1 MPLLNSISAL
11 ALSLAMGTALAG
23 CTVGPD
29 FASPAAP
36 DVPGYAMAGDPKPSI
51 KLVEGGTAGPWWT
64 ALSSPVLDT
73 TVRGA
78 LDNSPTLDE
87 ADATLIQAQAAL
99 AAAQGRALPQV
110 DMNAGATYRRAN
122 LQAFG
127 FSGFGGVP
135 VENPTFSLY
144 SLGGGVVY
152 DLDLFGGNRRR
163 TEAAAA
169 RAEAQGWRT
178 EAAYLTLT
186 SNVAVQA
193 ITIATLRSAI
203 DALEASIIDDQK
215 TVDLIARAAELGGS
229 TEAARIQAVTQLER
243 DRAFLP
249 GLQGQLAEARHALA
263 LLSGQAPGSWA
274 PPDFDMSDFHVAN
287 TVPVSLPSE
296 LVRRR
301 PDIRAAESDLHAATA
316 EIGVATAN
324 LYPNISISASI
335 AQGSKTLG
343 NIFSYDASGWDLAA
357 GLTAPIFHGGTLE
370 AERQAAVAAAKAA
383 DARYRQTVL
392 KAFSEVADALSGIA
406 TAEATITAQRRTE
419 EHAAESLRLSRI
431 AFQEGGGT
439 LLDVLQ
445 GQRDLNQAK
454 ADRIRAEG
462 QRLANIVRLFAA
474 TGADWRSAPVPQPG
488 A

>member
-1 MPLLNSISAL
+1 MLPLNRLL
-11 ALSLAMGTALAG
+11 ALSLSGALLAG

-36 DVPGYAMAGDPKPSI
+36 DVPGYAMAGDPTPNI
-51 KLVEGGTAGPWWT
+51 KLVDGATAGPWWT

-87 ADATLIQAQAAL
+87 ADATLTQAQAAL

-110 DMNAGATYRRAN
+110 DMNAGAARRRAN

-127 FSGFGGVP
+127 FGGFGDTP

-144 SLGGGVVY
+144 SLGGSVVY

-186 SNVAVQA
+186 ANVAIQA
-193 ITIATLRSAI
+193 ITIATIRSAI
-203 DALEASIIDDQK
+203 DALEASIADDQK
-215 TVDLIARAAELGGS
+215 TVDLIAKAAELGGS

-263 LLSGQAPGSWA
+263 LLSGRAPGAWA
-274 PPDFDMSDFHVAN
+274 PPDFDMTDFSVAN
-287 TVPVSLPSE
+287 AVPVSLPSA
-296 LVRRR
+296 LVRKR

-335 AQGSKTLG
+335 TQGAQSLG
-343 NIFSYDASGWDLAA
+343 DIFSYDSSGWDLAA

-392 KAFSEVADALSGIA
+392 KAFAEVADALSAIA
-406 TAEATITAQRRTE
+406 TAEDTITAQRRTE
-419 EHAAESLRLSRI
+419 EHAAKSLRLSRI

-445 GQRDLNQAK
+445 GQRDLNQAR

-462 QRLANIVRLFAA
+462 QRLAGIVRLFAA
-474 TGADWRSAPVPQPG
+474 TGADWRSVPVQQPG